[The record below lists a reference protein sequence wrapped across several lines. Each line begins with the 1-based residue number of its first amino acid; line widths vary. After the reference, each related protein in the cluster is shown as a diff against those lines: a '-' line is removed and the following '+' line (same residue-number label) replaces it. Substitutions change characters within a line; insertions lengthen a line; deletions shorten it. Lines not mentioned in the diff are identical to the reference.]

1 MGWVSLDKKA
11 MKPRVLARHDNLAQH
26 RSAMTG
32 HLQNLHSG
40 TAAMIGSR
48 RGLRMITISL
58 EFWKRL
64 CSGSIMMVKSGHGD
78 PSAGLK
84 HCRDFVQMLDWRFHR
99 YDNHF
104 ASADCL
110 ESFDGGFEC
119 CWRGHAAFS
128 RSYS

>member
-40 TAAMIGSR
+40 TAAMISSR
-48 RGLRMITISL
+48 RGLRMITISV

-64 CSGSIMMVKSGHGD
+64 CSGSIMRVKSGHSD
-78 PSAGLK
+78 PSAGLI
-84 HCRDFVQMLDWRFHR
+84 HCRDFVQMLDRRFHR
-99 YDNHF
+99 DDNHL

-110 ESFDGGFEC
+110 QTLDSSFEC
-119 CWRGHAAFS
+119 CRRVHAAFS
-128 RSYS
+128 LS